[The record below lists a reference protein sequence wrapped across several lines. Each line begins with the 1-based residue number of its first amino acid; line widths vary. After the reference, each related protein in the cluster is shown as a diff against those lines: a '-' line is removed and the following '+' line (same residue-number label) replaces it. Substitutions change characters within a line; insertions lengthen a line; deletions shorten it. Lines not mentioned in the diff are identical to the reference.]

1 MNQFTERIG
10 KLREAMVREN
20 IDFYLIPT
28 ADDHSSEYISDY
40 YKVRNYF
47 AGFTGSAGSLLIGR
61 NMAGLWTDGR
71 YFIQAERQLEGSC
84 VELFRMGSEGV
95 PLITEYLEAHLP
107 EGGTLAFD
115 GQVIDRTQGQDYEGI
130 AEAVHGRILWDR
142 DLAGQFWGDR
152 PERSSAPVFELE
164 EKYSGKSR
172 REKLKDLRRFMDK
185 KGGSRVLLAS
195 LEDIAWLTNL
205 RGGDVAHTPVFLAFA
220 LIDKEKAELYVYDS
234 AFSEAIRET
243 LMADGIG
250 LKSYMDIY
258 KDLAD
263 LDGGSLLYDGTKVN
277 YALARSV
284 AENVRVI
291 PVDINQ
297 MIPKSVKNE
306 TELQNLRNVHIKD
319 GVAMTK
325 FMYWLKTNVGRTP
338 ITEMSA
344 ADYLLEL
351 RKNIDTYLDLSF
363 DTISAYREHGAM
375 MHYRAVPE
383 TDVALEAADMLLVDS
398 GGQYYEGTTDVTRT
412 FILGPVSDEMK
423 QHFTL
428 VCKSMLNLANAK
440 FLYGCSGYTLDI
452 LARGPLWNIGIDYRC
467 GTGHG
472 IGYLLG
478 VHEAPNGFRWKK
490 VPERNDSAILEA
502 GNVTS
507 DEPGVYIEGSHG
519 IRTENEIICVKDEK
533 NEYGQFM
540 KFETITW
547 VPIDLDGID
556 IRWLNPEDIRQ
567 LNAYHKQVYEKISPY
582 LNKDE
587 REWLAEYTRAL

>member
-1 MNQFTERIG
+1 M
-10 KLREAMVREN
+10 
-20 IDFYLIPT
+20 
-28 ADDHSSEYISDY
+28 
-40 YKVRNYF
+40 
-47 AGFTGSAGSLLIGR
+47 
-61 NMAGLWTDGR
+61 
-71 YFIQAERQLEGSC
+71 
-84 VELFRMGSEGV
+84 
-95 PLITEYLEAHLP
+95 
-107 EGGTLAFD
+107 
-115 GQVIDRTQGQDYEGI
+115 
-130 AEAVHGRILWDR
+130 
-142 DLAGQFWGDR
+142 
-152 PERSSAPVFELE
+152 
-164 EKYSGKSR
+164 
-172 REKLKDLRRFMDK
+172 
-185 KGGSRVLLAS
+185 
-195 LEDIAWLTNL
+195 
-205 RGGDVAHTPVFLAFA
+205 
-220 LIDKEKAELYVYDS
+220 
-234 AFSEAIRET
+234 
-243 LMADGIG
+243 
-250 LKSYMDIY
+250 
-258 KDLAD
+258 
-263 LDGGSLLYDGTKVN
+263 
-277 YALARSV
+277 
-284 AENVRVI
+284 
-291 PVDINQ
+291 
-297 MIPKSVKNE
+297 
-306 TELQNLRNVHIKD
+306 
-319 GVAMTK
+319 
-325 FMYWLKTNVGRTP
+325 
-338 ITEMSA
+338 
-344 ADYLLEL
+344 
-351 RKNIDTYLDLSF
+351 
-363 DTISAYREHGAM
+363 
-375 MHYRAVPE
+375 
-383 TDVALEAADMLLVDS
+383 
-398 GGQYYEGTTDVTRT
+398 TRT

>member
-1 MNQFTERIG
+1 MGQ
-10 KLREAMVREN
+10 
-20 IDFYLIPT
+20 
-28 ADDHSSEYISDY
+28 
-40 YKVRNYF
+40 
-47 AGFTGSAGSLLIGR
+47 GSGR
-61 NMAGLWTDGR
+61 T
-71 YFIQAERQLEGSC
+71 
-84 VELFRMGSEGV
+84 
-95 PLITEYLEAHLP
+95 
-107 EGGTLAFD
+107 
-115 GQVIDRTQGQDYEGI
+115 
-130 AEAVHGRILWDR
+130 IL
-142 DLAGQFWGDR
+142 GDR

-185 KGGSRVLLAS
+185 KGGGRVLLAS

-398 GGQYYEGTTDVTRT
+398 GGS
-412 FILGPVSDEMK
+412 IMK
-423 QHFTL
+423 GRR
-428 VCKSMLNLANAK
+428 M
-440 FLYGCSGYTLDI
+440 
-452 LARGPLWNIGIDYRC
+452 
-467 GTGHG
+467 
-472 IGYLLG
+472 
-478 VHEAPNGFRWKK
+478 
-490 VPERNDSAILEA
+490 
-502 GNVTS
+502 
-507 DEPGVYIEGSHG
+507 
-519 IRTENEIICVKDEK
+519 
-533 NEYGQFM
+533 
-540 KFETITW
+540 
-547 VPIDLDGID
+547 
-556 IRWLNPEDIRQ
+556 
-567 LNAYHKQVYEKISPY
+567 
-582 LNKDE
+582 
-587 REWLAEYTRAL
+587 